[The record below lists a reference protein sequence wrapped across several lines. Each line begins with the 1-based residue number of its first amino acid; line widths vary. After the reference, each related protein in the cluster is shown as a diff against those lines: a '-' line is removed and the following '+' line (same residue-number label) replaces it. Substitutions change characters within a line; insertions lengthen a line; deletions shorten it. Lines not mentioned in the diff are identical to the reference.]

1 MDNKLSAFIT
11 LDEVVKQYLIDI
23 DAVDTKNY
31 NRAIAH
37 AMRGYNELEWDV
49 LKKFTARILPVD
61 SVTKTVTLPEDFV
74 QYTRIGFK
82 NQVGEVIDLTY
93 DPNLVTEITTEDC
106 HCNECGCNDEVCA
119 ATDKYALTKSEIVL
133 PTEQKVCDYATDIAF
148 RTEICDYYI
157 GLSQITFP
165 AVVNTVTKD
174 GVINT
179 YETFIYNESDMDAF
193 MLSLGFTPNASLEYQ
208 YIDSYNVWSNIKITT
223 TTGNEVNTS
232 FVESNCV
239 EDNSYYGFPFT
250 VTSLL
255 IDGETSVTNKL
266 ITTQQEFEDF
276 FEALGF
282 SVNST
287 NRISVTES
295 ATVYTNVTVTDNKG
309 EETTI
314 YLLPISCTLETN
326 DVTYEKKVTTCL
338 SGDKVTTETCAPV
351 FINSTF
357 DLYDYSVDFS
367 GALGLPTEVL
377 YNKDGQEYSLGT
389 IDTLDEL
396 FTELIALGWG
406 LVSYDDAIMVL
417 IGSENIWGDFEFVDT
432 PLLVTPD
439 TIFEYQSV
447 NVVEKCST
455 EIVCELEVLEC
466 GCIVPTD
473 EVINTLYAANL
484 IDNAMFQR
492 YINGGEIS
500 TTWRQP
506 MNAYGFYNV
515 DVHKGIIKLDP
526 FFRYDAIY
534 LEYYTSS
541 RLQSKDFLV
550 PVLARE
556 YLISYM
562 HKMSILRKN
571 NAPLWQIEKAQK
583 QARAE
588 KHNLRLRWQPIRYRE
603 IVDLFRTTTKS

>member
-31 NRAIAH
+31 NRAINH

-49 LKKFTARILPVD
+49 LKKFTARILPVNAT
-61 SVTKTVTLPEDFV
+61 TKTVTLPEDFV

-93 DPNLVTEITTEDC
+93 DPNLVTEITPQDC

-119 ATDKYALTKSEIVL
+119 STTKYALTKSEIVL
-133 PTEQKVCDYATDIAF
+133 PTEQKVCDYATTIEF
-148 RTEICDYYI
+148 KTEICDYRTIVSLSFPLTLNSYTKNGVTTDLDIVCNNAAEQEAALVSI
-157 GLSQITFP
+157 GLAKSNPTTYIASTTYDYWTTISYTNQLGNPSTYFFQQINCST
-165 AVVNTVTKD
+165 D
-174 GVINT
+174 
-179 YETFIYNESDMDAF
+179 
-193 MLSLGFTPNASLEYQ
+193 NA
-208 YIDSYNVWSNIKITT
+208 
-223 TTGNEVNTS
+223 
-232 FVESNCV
+232 
-239 EDNSYYGFPFT
+239 YYGFPFT

-266 ITTQQEFEDF
+266 ITTQQEFEGF

-282 SVNST
+282 NVNST
-287 NRISVTES
+287 KVISVTDT

-314 YLLPISCTLETN
+314 YLLPRSCTLQTN
-326 DVTYEKKVTTCL
+326 DVTYEQKVTTCL
-338 SGDKVTTETCAPV
+338 SGNKVTTETCAPV
-351 FINSTF
+351 LINSTV
-357 DLYDYSVDFS
+357 DLYDYAVDFS

-377 YNKDGQEYSLGT
+377 YSKDGEEYSLGV

-396 FTELIALGWG
+396 YTELIALGWG

-417 IGSENIWGDFEFVDT
+417 IGSENVWGDFEFIDT

-439 TIFEYQSV
+439 TILEYQSLDI
-447 NVVEKCST
+447 VEKCST
-455 EIVCELEVLEC
+455 QIVCELEVKEC

-492 YINGGEIS
+492 YVHGGEIS

-526 FFRYDAIY
+526 YFRYDAIY

-541 RLQSKDFLV
+541 RIQSKDFLV

>member
-93 DPNLVTEITTEDC
+93 DPNLVTEITAEDC

-133 PTEQKVCDYATDIAF
+133 PTEQKVCDYATSIEF
-148 RTEICDYYI
+148 TTEICDYRAIVSLSFPLTLNSYVLNGETIDINVVCNNASEQEAVLVGI
-157 GLSQITFP
+157 GLTKSNPTTYTALATYDYWTTISYTNQVGTPSLYTLQQI
-165 AVVNTVTKD
+165 
-174 GVINT
+174 
-179 YETFIYNESDMDAF
+179 SC
-193 MLSLGFTPNASLEYQ
+193 
-208 YIDSYNVWSNIKITT
+208 TT
-223 TTGNEVNTS
+223 
-232 FVESNCV
+232 
-239 EDNSYYGFPFT
+239 DNSYYGFPFT

-282 SVNST
+282 DVNST
-287 NRISVTES
+287 KTISATES
-295 ATVYTNVTVTDNKG
+295 TTVYTNVTVTDNKG

-314 YLLPISCTLETN
+314 YFFPRSCTLETN

-338 SGDKVTTETCAPV
+338 SGDKVTKETCAPV
-351 FINSTF
+351 LINSTV
-357 DLYDYSVDFS
+357 DLYDYSVDFG

-396 FTELIALGWG
+396 YTELIALGWG

-439 TIFEYQSV
+439 TILEYQSV

-541 RLQSKDFLV
+541 RIQSKDFLV